1 MCGTG
6 VALSKSMREA
16 ASNSDIWLM
25 LNVKVDLGLDKIKLQ
40 FVRVIISQ
48 ILAHYILENRHQEK
62 LNLWMAFGNSERHLH

>member
-40 FVRVIISQ
+40 YVSNNFLNIIS
-48 ILAHYILENRHQEK
+48 IILENLSTH
-62 LNLWMAFGNSERHLH
+62 NSLYLKYYLMR

>member
-40 FVRVIISQ
+40 FVRVIISE
-48 ILAHYILENRHQEK
+48 ILALISIILENLSTH
-62 LNLWMAFGNSERHLH
+62 NSLYLKYYLMR

>member
-25 LNVKVDLGLDKIKLQ
+25 LNVMVDLGLDKIKLQ
-40 FVRVIISQ
+40 FVKSNIV
-48 ILAHYILENRHQEK
+48 
-62 LNLWMAFGNSERHLH
+62 LNCGSLYPREYKHT